1 MLCAVAVVSP
11 AFMEITMRPF
21 YASALI
27 FLTVCS
33 LWIAADAPYSTYRAT
48 TPGYDVGFGSITTL
62 RH

>member
-1 MLCAVAVVSP
+1 
-11 AFMEITMRPF
+11 MRPF

-33 LWIAADAPYSTYRAT
+33 LWIAADAPYAKPRAT
-48 TPGYDVGFGSITTL
+48 DTTRYDVGFGSVGTF